1 MERDKDQDL
10 KINTLEQNYKS
21 MSEKIDD
28 LKNTVKNGFDDIKKE
43 FKCFRE
49 EADKKYASKLTE
61 QIVYGLVGLI
71 LVSVATGV
79 IALTLK

>member
-1 MERDKDQDL
+1 MERDNDQDI

-28 LKNTVKNGFDDIKKE
+28 LKIAVRDGFEDIKKE

>member
-1 MERDKDQDL
+1 MERDNDQDI

>member
-1 MERDKDQDL
+1 MERDNSQDI

-28 LKNTVKNGFDDIKKE
+28 LKDTVKNGFDDIKNE

>member
-1 MERDKDQDL
+1 MERDNSQDI